1 MIVIKDANPN
11 NTIIQ
16 VKETA
21 LDSLDLKGEGISL
34 AAMVLYVNKCAT
46 SVSEVMLPI
55 VVWVLPFT
63 APGTSETIS

>member
-21 LDSLDLKGEGISL
+21 LDTLDLKGEGVSL
-34 AAMVLYVNKCAT
+34 GAMILYVNKRGCSA
-46 SVSEVMLPI
+46 SEVMLPI
-55 VVWVLPFT
+55 VVWVLPLT
-63 APGTSETIS
+63 ASGTSETIS